1 MGKSTTI
8 RVPVEFRNLVR
19 TLAEKRGVPQWKI
32 LHESVVHYRLAYL
45 SHFQANTKNLNKAS
59 WYAYKLSAS
68 VGAFRYAP
76 TDENKELLMRTIE
89 QLEQRLGVNGEML
102 KRAVEDYYKTQRKK
116 YKIALND
123 AAKELV
129 AQVIVK
135 ILGVEE
141 KKKEEGR
148 KEK

>member
-8 RVPVEFRNLVR
+8 RVPVEFRNLVK

-32 LHESVVHYRLAYL
+32 LHESVVHYRIAFL
-45 SHFQANTKNLNKAS
+45 SHFTMNTKKLNKAS

-68 VGAFRYAP
+68 VGAFRSSP
-76 TDENKELLMRTIE
+76 TPENKELLMKTIE

-102 KRAVEDYYKTQRKK
+102 KRAIEDYYKVQSKK

-135 ILGVEE
+135 ILGVDEKEE
-141 KKKEEGR
+141 KEG
-148 KEK
+148 